1 MTPTEFEM
9 DGHWYRIG
17 RMNAFEQFHV
27 SRKISPLIPPLI
39 PVFMQMAKN
48 TGGPLDVSAMSGL
61 FQPFADG
68 FAALPDDSA
77 EYVINTCLKAVRRK
91 NERDEW
97 VPVWSVGGKQVM
109 FDDLNNLSVM
119 LRLVLRVIKD
129 SLGDFLTGLLSGQ
142 ESSTTPQAPAA

>member
-17 RMNAFEQFHV
+17 RLNAFEQFHV

-39 PVFMQMAKN
+39 PVFMQMAKSQG
-48 TGGPLDVSAMSGL
+48 TTDVAALSSL
-61 FQPFADG
+61 FQPFAEG
-68 FAALPDDSA
+68 FASLSDESA
-77 EYVINTCLKAVRRK
+77 EYVISTCLKSVRRK

-97 VPVWSVGGKQVM
+97 VPIWSQGGKAVM

-142 ESSTTPQAPAA
+142 ESSSAPQAPAA